1 MGKLVAINH
10 LTLDGVMQAP
20 GRPDED
26 ERGAFAHG
34 GWAIPDN
41 DEVMFEAMGRAMGAG
56 GPLLLGRRTY
66 EDFYDFWPKQAA
78 NPYTEALNRTRK
90 HVVSSTLREP
100 LAWENSTLIAG
111 DVAAAVARLKDE
123 SDGDVRVLGS
133 GELLR
138 SLMPHGLVDRHV
150 LMIHPL
156 VLGTGIRLFP
166 ADGVPMQFTLS
177 DSVTTTKGVVIA
189 TYELRAESA

>member
-1 MGKLVAINH
+1 MGELVAINH
-10 LTLDGVMQAP
+10 LSLDGVMQAP

-26 ERGAFAHG
+26 ERGGFAHG

-41 DEVMFEAMGRAMGAG
+41 DEVMFEAMGKAMGKG

-66 EDFYDFWPKQAA
+66 EALYDFWPKQTA
-78 NPYTEALNRTRK
+78 NPYTDALNRTQK
-90 HVVSSTLREP
+90 HVVSTTLREP
-100 LAWENSTLIAG
+100 LPWQNSTLIAG
-111 DVAAAVARLKDE
+111 DAANAVARLKRE

-138 SLMPHGLVDRHV
+138 SLMPHGLIDRHV

-156 VLGTGIRLFP
+156 VLGAGIRLFP
-166 ADGVPMQFTLS
+166 SEGPTAQFTLS

>member
-26 ERGAFAHG
+26 ERGGFPHG

-41 DEVMFEAMGRAMGAG
+41 DAVMFEAMARAMGAG
-56 GPLLLGRRTY
+56 GSLLLGRRTY
-66 EDFYDFWPKQAA
+66 EAFYDFWPKQAA
-78 NPYTEALNRTRK
+78 NPYTEALNRTEK

-100 LAWENSTLIAG
+100 LPWENSTLMAG
-111 DVAAAVARLKDE
+111 DVPAAVARLKDE
-123 SDGDVRVLGS
+123 SDDDVRVLGS

-166 ADGVPMQFTLS
+166 ADGVPMQFTLT

-189 TYELRAESA
+189 TYDLQAQSA